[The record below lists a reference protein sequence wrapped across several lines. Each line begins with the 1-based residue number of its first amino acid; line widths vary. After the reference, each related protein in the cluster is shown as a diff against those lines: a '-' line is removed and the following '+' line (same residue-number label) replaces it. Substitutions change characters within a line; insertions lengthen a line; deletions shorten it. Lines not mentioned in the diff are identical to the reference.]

1 MRHYSRLSPEKSC
14 ILLPVLFFRA
24 LYDTVVD
31 ALFPV
36 SAAERELL
44 ALSPEGALLA
54 LPKAPPYA
62 GLTVPLK
69 DVHSVLAYKDE
80 RVSRL
85 VWNVKYK
92 KDAHAVAI
100 GGYVLWHE
108 LIRDTKNVEAKKIVL
123 IPIPITKKRRRE
135 RGYNQCEL
143 LVDEIIHLDTDKQF
157 TTDNG
162 LLVRVQKT
170 SDQKKKDRKERLV
183 GAQGIFAVNKNMLDK
198 KAPLVVI
205 DDVITTGSTMKEAMD
220 TLKAA
225 GFEQVR
231 GLSLAH

>member
-1 MRHYSRLSPEKSC
+1 M
-14 ILLPVLFFRA
+14 LFFRA

-62 GLTVPLK
+62 GLTVPLT
-69 DVHSVLAYKDE
+69 DVRSVFAYKDE

-85 VWNVKYK
+85 IWGIKYK
-92 KDAHAVAI
+92 EDHHAVGL
-100 GGYVLWHE
+100 GGYALWHE
-108 LIRDTKNVEAKKIVL
+108 LVGDRGSKVSELII
-123 IPIPITKKRRRE
+123 IPIPITARRRRE
-135 RGYNQCEL
+135 RGFNQCEL
-143 LVDEIIHLDTDKQF
+143 LVDEIVRLDTDRRF
-157 TTDNG
+157 ITDPK
-162 LLVRVQKT
+162 LLMRVQKT

-183 GAQGIFAVNKNMLDK
+183 GAQGIFSVNQNLLDK
-198 KAPLVVI
+198 KVPLMVI

-225 GFEQVR
+225 GFENVS